1 MEADLYSAMAN
12 DATVGGLVGGTG
24 SSARVYPM
32 ILPQGSVLPAVT
44 YQVIDKPRID
54 TASLSGHNAR
64 VRARVQVD
72 CWAGT
77 YAQVKSLADATRNAL
92 LTASA
97 FTALNLDDRD
107 LYEDDTHIY
116 RVSADFSVWYLEA

>member
-1 MEADLYSAMAN
+1 MEADLYSALAN
-12 DATVGGLVGGTG
+12 DATVGGLVGIG

-44 YQVIDKPRID
+44 YQVVDKPRID
-54 TASLSGHNAR
+54 TASLSGHNSR
-64 VRARVQVD
+64 IRARVQVD
-72 CWAGT
+72 CWATT
-77 YAQVKSLADATRNAL
+77 YAQAKSLATATRNAL
-92 LTASA
+92 LSA

>member
-1 MEADLYSAMAN
+1 MAN